1 MIESAVHWVV
11 ETVSTLGYPGIAL
24 LMAIES
30 SAIPFPS
37 EVVVPPAGY
46 LAAKGRMEIAW
57 VVVAGTAGSIA
68 GAFANYWVARHFG
81 RPLLERYGKWLLV
94 SRQALDRS
102 DAFFRQH
109 GEISTFIGRLVPVI
123 RQLISVPAGVAGMR
137 LDLFALY
144 TGLGAGIWCVILAY
158 VGYFLGQHEAVLRQ
172 EDVQRYLRLVL
183 TYLLP
188 ALAVLAVAYVW
199 WRRHKGGRA
208 ADKVG

>member
-11 ETVSTLGYPGIAL
+11 ETVSDLGYLGIAV

-46 LAAKGRMEIAW
+46 LAAKGRMELVW
-57 VVVAGTAGSIA
+57 VVAAGTLGSVV

-81 RPLLERYGKWLLV
+81 RPLLERYGKWLLI
-94 SRQALDRS
+94 SQKALDRS
-102 DAFFRQH
+102 DAFFREH
-109 GEISTFIGRLVPVI
+109 GEISTFIARLVPVI
-123 RQLISVPAGVAGMR
+123 RQLISVPAGVAKMR

-158 VGYFLGQHEAVLRQ
+158 VGYFLGQHEAALRQ
-172 EDVQRYLRLVL
+172 EDVHRYVRVVL

-188 ALAVLAVAYVW
+188 ALAVLAVGYVW
-199 WRRHKGGRA
+199 WRRRRKSTA
-208 ADKVG
+208 VGQ